1 LLIPV
6 NQQLKQFMR
15 KFKHEKSIQ
24 LLNFFAIK
32 EGGVINRMKALKL
45 IFLSDRLHLRKYGR
59 PILNDSYY
67 AMKFGPVASKTCN
80 LADNLNLSPEEEQY
94 RLEYIKTESDYTYSS
109 IKPVNNKVFSQTD
122 RNSIE
127 SIYSTFGH
135 LGEYQLSDETHEY
148 PEWKQ
153 FKGKLESGEIR
164 RVKMKYED
172 FFLNGGSEGNP
183 IFTEKE
189 EILML
194 AKDIYIENTNL
205 QSLL

>member
-1 LLIPV
+1 
-6 NQQLKQFMR
+6 MS
-15 KFKHEKSIQ
+15 KFKYKKSIQ

-32 EGGVINRMKALKL
+32 EGGLINRMKALKL

-67 AMKFGPVASKTCN
+67 AMKLGPVASKTYN
-80 LADNLNLSPEEEQY
+80 LAVNTNLSEEEKQY
-94 RLEYIKTESDYTYSS
+94 RQEYIKTESDFTYSS
-109 IKPVNNKVFSQTD
+109 INPVNNKVFSQSD
-122 RNSIE
+122 RSTIE

-135 LGEYQLSDETHEY
+135 LGEYELSDETHEY

-153 FKGKLESGEIR
+153 FKEKLDLGKTKR
-164 RVKMKYED
+164 FKMNYED
-172 FFLNGGSEGNP
+172 FFLNQDSKENQ

-194 AKDIYIENTNL
+194 AKDIYIENTSF